1 MDAWEVLFE
10 QVALKLQSVCQ
21 EEAIL
26 YAFNLE
32 ELSLLGKLE
41 RCELVS
47 QSCISPLFLCLKRT

>member
-10 QVALKLQSVCQ
+10 QVTFKLQSTCQ

-32 ELSLLGKLE
+32 ELSLLGKIGE
-41 RCELVS
+41 M
-47 QSCISPLFLCLKRT
+47 